1 MVDGARRL
9 SKLPGEAEE
18 GRLVKKGFNFGFPLI
33 TSGNMPESDKLATYQ
48 RQWSEV
54 YHFVSLIAESGALE
68 LQNVT
73 VAEKKVVEAPKPT
86 RGQRQQKKVVE
97 EKAPLASTETY
108 SFKFTAR
115 PAALVEVIN
124 RLITEERF
132 VTVDALSFLRADDAL
147 ATILGGGKEKE
158 SARKRK
164 RNKRHSAEGE
174 DANAE
179 GDEKA
184 ANKKGLV
191 TDPATGVPFT
201 VELTVTTY
209 DFGKG
214 TKPYSSLRSVAREEE
229 EAEET
234 AAAETVQAEPSAE
247 TKAEEA
253 KAGAEETKEVK

>member
-1 MVDGARRL
+1 M
-9 SKLPGEAEE
+9 
-18 GRLVKKGFNFGFPLI
+18 
-33 TSGNMPESDKLATYQ
+33 
-48 RQWSEV
+48 
-54 YHFVSLIAESGALE
+54 
-68 LQNVT
+68 
-73 VAEKKVVEAPKPT
+73 
-86 RGQRQQKKVVE
+86 
-97 EKAPLASTETY
+97 
-108 SFKFTAR
+108 
-115 PAALVEVIN
+115 
-124 RLITEERF
+124 
-132 VTVDALSFLRADDAL
+132 TVDALSFLRADDAL

-158 SARKRK
+158 SARKKK

-253 KAGAEETKEVK
+253 KAEAEETKEVK